1 MNDLNVR
8 QQSIIELV
16 HQQEYCSIEELAQRF
31 EVTTQTIRR
40 DINQL
45 CQLGLTRRHHGGV
58 GLPATLTNRSYASRQ
73 VTNQQEKQTIA
84 DEVVKAIPNGVTLL
98 LGIGTTIALIAERLA
113 NHSELRVVTNN
124 FEAAHILSHFENIET
139 WIPGGRIRTN
149 DRDVVDGSAE
159 QFYGQFSA
167 DIGIIGCAGVT
178 EIAQSHSDMINLGST
193 TIDTQPF
200 AMEHELREAKVS
212 QAILVNSEQKWLVAN
227 NSKWQRRANTKVA
240 PLSYFDRVFSN

>member
-1 MNDLNVR
+1 MNNLNVR

-58 GLPATLTNRSYASRQ
+58 GLPATLSNRSYASRQ

-84 DEVVKAIPNGVTLL
+84 DEVVKAIPNGSTLF

-159 QFYGQFSA
+159 LFYRQFSA

-178 EIAQSHSDMINLGST
+178 EILQSHSDMINLGST
-193 TIDTQPF
+193 TIDTQSF

-212 QAILVNSEQKWLVAN
+212 QAILANSEQKWLVAN

>member
-1 MNDLNVR
+1 MNNLNVR

-58 GLPATLTNRSYASRQ
+58 GLPATLSNRSYASRQ

-84 DEVVKAIPNGVTLL
+84 DEVVKAIPNGSTLF

-149 DRDVVDGSAE
+149 DRDVVDGSARAV
-159 QFYGQFSA
+159 YGQFSA

-178 EIAQSHSDMINLGST
+178 EILQSHSDMINLGST
-193 TIDTQPF
+193 TIDTQSF

-212 QAILVNSEQKWLVAN
+212 QAILANSEQKWLVAN

>member
-1 MNDLNVR
+1 MNNLTIR

-16 HQQEYCSIEELAQRF
+16 HQQEYCSIEDLAQQF

-40 DINQL
+40 DINEL
-45 CQLGLTRRHHGGV
+45 CQLGLTLRHHGGV
-58 GLPATLTNRSYASRQ
+58 GLPATLSNRSYASRQ
-73 VTNQQEKQTIA
+73 ITNQQEKQIIS
-84 DEVVKAIPNGVTLL
+84 DEVVTAIPNGATLF
-98 LGIGTTIALIAERLA
+98 LGIGTTIASIAERLA

-124 FEAAHILSHFENIET
+124 FEAAHVLSHFENIET

-159 QFYGQFSA
+159 HFFGQFSA

-212 QAILVNSEQKWLVAN
+212 KAILANSKQKWLVAN
-227 NSKWQRRANTKVA
+227 KSKWQRRANTKVA
-240 PLSYFDRVFSN
+240 PLNYFDRVFSN

>member
-1 MNDLNVR
+1 MNNLNVR

-58 GLPATLTNRSYASRQ
+58 GLPATLSNRSYASRQ

-84 DEVVKAIPNGVTLL
+84 DEVVKAIPNGSTLF

-159 QFYGQFSA
+159 LFYGQFSA

-178 EIAQSHSDMINLGST
+178 EILQSHSDMINLGST
-193 TIDTQPF
+193 TIDTQSF

-212 QAILVNSEQKWLVAN
+212 QAILANSEQKWLVAN